1 MSAKMT
7 LKDIEIKGK
16 RVLCRVDFNIPLDE
30 EQNITDDT
38 RIVAALPTIQHI
50 LGQGGK
56 LVLCS
61 HLGRPKGSPDP
72 RFSLAPVAKYL
83 SKLIGVPVAMAPD
96 CIGPVAE
103 MLTEEMSM
111 GDVVL
116 LENLR
121 FHSGETDNDPE
132 FCQALARLGD
142 VYVNDA
148 FGAAHREHA
157 STAGV
162 TRYLQPA
169 VSGLLLSKEIHYL
182 GNALAN
188 PERPFVAI
196 LGGAKV
202 SDKIPVIENLLQKVD
217 TLIIGGGM
225 AYTFLKAKGHQV
237 GASLVEEDLI
247 ELSKKLME
255 QADSQGIK
263 LLLPIDHI
271 LADEFKAEAE
281 AQATPDIDIPE
292 GKMALDIGSETRR
305 LYCSELRK
313 AGTVIWNGPMGVFEF
328 EAFAEGTLTVARALA
343 DAEVTSII
351 GGGDSVA
358 AVTLSGL
365 ADQMSH
371 ISTGGGASLEF
382 LEGKQLPGIVSLSDK
397 PDTPEQPEMEG

>member
-16 RVLCRVDFNIPLDE
+16 RVLCRVDFNVPLDE

-38 RIVAALPTIQHI
+38 RIVASLPTIQYI

-61 HLGRPKGSPDP
+61 HLGRPKGTPDP

-83 SKLIGVPVAMAPD
+83 TKLIGVPVAMAPD
-96 CIGPVAE
+96 CVGPVAE
-103 MLTEEMSM
+103 MLTEEMSI

-121 FHSGETDNDPE
+121 FHAGETDNDPE

-148 FGAAHREHA
+148 FGAAHRAHA
-157 STAGV
+157 STAGI

-169 VSGLLLSKEIHYL
+169 VSGLLLTKEIHYL

-225 AYTFLKAKGHQV
+225 AYTFLKAKGHQI
-237 GASLVEEDLI
+237 GSSLVEEDLL
-247 ELSKKLME
+247 ELSKSLMD
-255 QADSQGIK
+255 QADAKGIK

-271 LADEFKAEAE
+271 LADQFSAEAE
-281 AQATPDIDIPE
+281 AKSSPEVDIPD
-292 GKMALDIGSETRR
+292 GKMALDIGPETRR

-328 EAFAEGTLTVARALA
+328 EAFAEGTFTVARALA
-343 DAEVTSII
+343 DADVTSII

-382 LEGKQLPGIVSLSDK
+382 LEGKQLPGITSLSDK
-397 PDTPEQPEMEG
+397 PDTPEQPELEG

>member
-7 LKDIEIKGK
+7 LKDIDIKGK
-16 RVLCRVDFNIPLDE
+16 RVLCRVDFNVPLDDE
-30 EQNITDDT
+30 LNITDDT

-50 LGQGGK
+50 LGNGGK

-61 HLGRPKGSPDP
+61 HLGRPKGAPDP
-72 RFSLAPVAKYL
+72 KFSLAPVAKYL

-96 CIGPVAE
+96 CIGSVAE

-148 FGAAHREHA
+148 FGAAHRAHA
-157 STAGV
+157 STAGI
-162 TRYLQPA
+162 TQYLQPA

-217 TLIIGGGM
+217 ALIIGGGM

-237 GASLVEEDLI
+237 GGSLVEEDLV

-255 QADSQGIK
+255 QAEASGIK
-263 LLLPIDHI
+263 MLLPIDHI
-271 LADEFKAEAE
+271 LADTFSADAE
-281 AQATPDIDIPE
+281 AQSSPDIDIPE

-305 LYCSELRK
+305 LYCTELRK
-313 AGTVIWNGPMGVFEF
+313 AQTVIWNGPMGVFEF

-343 DAEVTSII
+343 DADVTSII

-382 LEGKQLPGIVSLSDK
+382 LEGKQLPGIVSLTDK
-397 PDTPEQPEMEG
+397 IESPEQEG

>member
-1 MSAKMT
+1 MPAKMT
-7 LKDIEIKGK
+7 LKDIDIKGK
-16 RVLCRVDFNIPLDE
+16 RVLCRVDFNVPLDE

-61 HLGRPKGSPDP
+61 HLGRPEGTPDP
-72 RFSLAPVAKYL
+72 NFSLAPVAKYL
-83 SKLIGVPVAMAPD
+83 NKLIGVPIAMAPD

-121 FHSGETDNDPE
+121 FHAGETANDPE
-132 FCQALARLGD
+132 FSQALARLGD

-148 FGAAHREHA
+148 FGAAHRAHA

-169 VSGLLLSKEIHYL
+169 VSGLLLTKEIHYL
-182 GNALAN
+182 GTALAN

-202 SDKIPVIENLLQKVD
+202 SDKIPVIENLLSKVD

-225 AYTFLKAKGHQV
+225 AYTFLKAKGHAI
-237 GASLVEEDLI
+237 GNSLVEEDLLD
-247 ELSKKLME
+247 LSKRLMD
-255 QADSQGIK
+255 QADAQGVQIM
-263 LLLPIDHI
+263 LPKDHI
-271 LADEFKAEAE
+271 LADTFSADAEP
-281 AQATPDIDIPE
+281 QSSPDVDIPD

-305 LYCSELRK
+305 NYCSELRK

-328 EAFAEGTLTVARALA
+328 DAFAEGTLTVARALA
-343 DAEVTSII
+343 DADVTSII

-365 ADQMSH
+365 AEQMTH

-382 LEGKQLPGIVSLSDK
+382 LEGKQLPGIVALTDK
-397 PDTPEQPEMEG
+397 PEVTENEELEG

>member
-1 MSAKMT
+1 MSEKMT

-16 RVLCRVDFNIPLDE
+16 RVLCRVDFNVPLDD

-72 RFSLAPVAKYL
+72 RYSLAPVAKYL

-121 FHSGETDNDPE
+121 FHNGETDNDPE
-132 FCQALARLGD
+132 FCQSLARLGD

-148 FGAAHREHA
+148 FGAAHRAHA

-188 PERPFVAI
+188 PDRPFVAI

-237 GASLVEEDLI
+237 GSSLVEEDLL
-247 ELSKKLME
+247 ELSKNLMA
-255 QADSQGIK
+255 QADAQGIT

-271 LADEFKAEAE
+271 LADQFSAEAE
-281 AQATPDIDIPE
+281 ALSSPDIDIPE
-292 GKMALDIGSETRR
+292 GKMALDIGPETRR

-382 LEGKQLPGIVSLSDK
+382 LEGKQLPGIVSLSEK
-397 PDTPEQPEMEG
+397 PATPEQPELEG

>member
-1 MSAKMT
+1 MAAKLT
-7 LKDIEIKGK
+7 LKDIELKGK
-16 RVLCRVDFNIPLDE
+16 RVLCRVDFNVPLDADG
-30 EQNITDDT
+30 NISDYT
-38 RIVAALPTIQHI
+38 RIVAALPTIQYI

-61 HLGRPKGSPDP
+61 HLGRPHGAADP
-72 RFSLAPVAKYL
+72 RFSLAPVARYL
-83 SKLIGVPVAMAPD
+83 NRLIGVPVAMAPD
-96 CIGPVAE
+96 CVGPVAE
-103 MLTEEMSM
+103 MLTEEMSI

-121 FHSGETDNDPE
+121 FHPGEEANDPE

-148 FGAAHREHA
+148 FGAAHRAHA

-169 VSGLLLSKEIHYL
+169 VSGLLLSKGIHYL
-182 GNALAN
+182 GTALAD

-202 SDKIPVIENLLQKVD
+202 SDKIPVIENLLDKVD

-225 AYTFLKAKGHQV
+225 AYTFLKAKGHRV
-237 GASLVEEDLI
+237 GGSLVEEELVDLAR
-247 ELSKKLME
+247 SLME
-255 QADSQGIK
+255 QAATRGLQI
-263 LLLPIDHI
+263 LLPIDHI
-271 LADEFKAEAE
+271 LAGSFSADAE
-281 AQATPDIDIPE
+281 AQTSPDIDIPE
-292 GKMALDIGSETRR
+292 GKMALDIGPETRR

-328 EAFAEGTLTVARALA
+328 EAFAEGTFTVARALA
-343 DAEVTSII
+343 DADVTSII

-365 ADQMSH
+365 SEQMTH

-382 LEGKQLPGIVSLSDK
+382 LEGKQLPGIEALSDA
-397 PDTPEQPEMEG
+397 PAIPLDTPEG

>member
-1 MSAKMT
+1 MSEKMT

-16 RVLCRVDFNIPLDE
+16 RVLCRVDFNVPLDD

-38 RIVAALPTIQHI
+38 RIVSALPTIQHI

-61 HLGRPKGSPDP
+61 HLGRPKGTPNP
-72 RFSLAPVAKYL
+72 QYSLAPVAKYL
-83 SKLIGVPVAMAPD
+83 TKLIGVPVAMAPD

-121 FHSGETDNDPE
+121 FHSGEEANDPE

-148 FGAAHREHA
+148 FGAAHRAHA
-157 STAGV
+157 STAGI
-162 TRYLQPA
+162 TQYLQPA

-182 GNALAN
+182 GTALAN

-202 SDKIPVIENLLQKVD
+202 SDKIPVIENLLSKVD

-225 AYTFLKAKGHQV
+225 AYTFLKAKGHTV
-237 GASLVEEDLI
+237 GSSLVEEELLD
-247 ELSKKLME
+247 LSKRLME
-255 QADSQGIK
+255 QADSQGVQI
-263 LLLPIDHI
+263 LLPIDHI
-271 LADEFKAEAE
+271 LADKFSADAEAKS
-281 AQATPDIDIPE
+281 TSDVDIPD
-292 GKMALDIGSETRR
+292 GMMALDIGSETRR

-328 EAFAEGTLTVARALA
+328 EAFAEGTFTVARALA
-343 DAEVTSII
+343 DADVTSII

-365 ADQMSH
+365 ADQMTH

-382 LEGKQLPGIVSLSDK
+382 LEGKQLPGIVALTDK
-397 PDTPEQPEMEG
+397 PLDPFNEELEG

>member
-1 MSAKMT
+1 MFEKMT
-7 LKDIEIKGK
+7 LKDVDFRGK
-16 RVLCRVDFNIPLDE
+16 RVLCRVDFNVPLDE
-30 EQNITDDT
+30 DRNITDDT

-61 HLGRPKGSPDP
+61 HLGRPKGQPDP
-72 RFSLAPVAKYL
+72 RYSLAPVARYL

-96 CIGPVAE
+96 CVGPVAE
-103 MLTEEMSM
+103 MLTEEMAL

-121 FHSGETDNDPE
+121 FHAGETDNDPE

-142 VYVNDA
+142 IYVNDA
-148 FGAAHREHA
+148 FGAAHRAHA

-162 TRYLQPA
+162 TRFLQPA
-169 VSGLLLSKEIHYL
+169 VSGLLMEKELHYL
-182 GNALAN
+182 GTALSN
-188 PERPFVAI
+188 PERPFMAI

-202 SDKIPVIENLLQKVD
+202 SDKIPVITNLLPLVD
-217 TLIIGGGM
+217 TLVIGGGM

-237 GASLVEEDLI
+237 GASLVESDLLDLAGQL
-247 ELSKKLME
+247 LS
-255 QADSQGIK
+255 QADAAGVRI
-263 LLLPIDHI
+263 LLPIDHV
-271 LADEFKAEAE
+271 LAETFSAEAE
-281 AQATPDIDIPE
+281 PRSCPEVDIPE
-292 GKMALDIGSETRR
+292 GMMALDIGPETRR
-305 LYCSELRK
+305 LFCSELRK

-328 EAFAEGTLTVARALA
+328 DAFAEGTFTVARALA
-343 DAEVTSII
+343 DADVTSII

-365 ADQMSH
+365 AKQMSH

-382 LEGKQLPGIVSLSDK
+382 LEGKQLPGIVALSDRPEL
-397 PDTPEQPEMEG
+397 PDSAEQEG